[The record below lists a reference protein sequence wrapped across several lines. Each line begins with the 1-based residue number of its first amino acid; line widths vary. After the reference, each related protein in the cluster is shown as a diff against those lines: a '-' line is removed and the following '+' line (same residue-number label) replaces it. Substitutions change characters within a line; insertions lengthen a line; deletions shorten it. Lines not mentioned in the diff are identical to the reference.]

1 MAFAALSHLSL
12 IVLAIYGFSFTGW
25 TGAVYQILNHGVVDA
40 ALFLL
45 LGALE
50 VRYATSEIG
59 AYGGVAARLPRT
71 ATFFVIASLA
81 MIGLPMLGGFVGE
94 FMILSS
100 TFTGVSKGWAIAAA
114 LGVILGAAYMLSLV
128 QRIFYGPESAMTASK
143 PANDVHF
150 GELAVLAPL
159 AVLMLVMGLAPSFW
173 TNSIQSG
180 VHPPPLNGTT
190 PMPMSICR
198 SVARGGAAVTPVPDI
213 YRILPEVILTVT
225 GVAIMLLEA
234 SMRPGW
240 PRRPL
245 GWVAAIG
252 TTLALWAS
260 LWQLSLPVGTGFFG
274 TVETSPFTVFF
285 HVLICGIVLVA
296 LLLSLDTLPEDS
308 HHQGEFY
315 ALVVFGAVGMCLLTG
330 AVELLLVFI
339 ALEISSIA
347 TYILAGYRKET
358 GRGPEAAI
366 KYFLLGSFAT
376 GFLLYGI
383 ALIFGATGTTQVYEI
398 ARLAPT
404 AENHSLV
411 LAALGLMLVGI
422 LFKVS
427 AAPFHVWTPDVYEGA
442 PSPVVAL
449 LSTAPKAAAFAL
461 LLRVVYEMFP
471 SLHSLWAPLLWIVAV
486 LSMTLGNLAALR
498 QQNVKRM
505 LAYSSIAHAG
515 YLLAA
520 FAGLGTS
527 GIAAASFYTAAYA
540 AMNVGI
546 FAVVTLVSGY
556 DEKLPLIDDFRGLI
570 YRAPLLGSLLLFFLV
585 SLVGIPFTGGFFG
598 KFYSFSAA
606 VNGGAVALAIIGLL
620 NSGLAAGY
628 YLHLAL
634 VSVQREPSAERQG
647 AAAPQVGVAVGA
659 ALLLA
664 VVATLVLGIVPGE
677 VLRAA
682 QSGAHTLQAPPV
694 DNTPSGDAVQP

>member
-1 MAFAALSHLSL
+1 
-12 IVLAIYGFSFTGW
+12 V
-25 TGAVYQILNHGVVDA
+25 N
-40 ALFLL
+40 
-45 LGALE
+45 
-50 VRYATSEIG
+50 
-59 AYGGVAARLPRT
+59 
-71 ATFFVIASLA
+71 
-81 MIGLPMLGGFVGE
+81 
-94 FMILSS
+94 
-100 TFTGVSKGWAIAAA
+100 
-114 LGVILGAAYMLSLV
+114 
-128 QRIFYGPESAMTASK
+128 
-143 PANDVHF
+143 
-150 GELAVLAPL
+150 
-159 AVLMLVMGLAPSFW
+159 
-173 TNSIQSG
+173 
-180 VHPPPLNGTT
+180 
-190 PMPMSICR
+190 
-198 SVARGGAAVTPVPDI
+198 PVPDVF
-213 YRILPEVILTVT
+213 RILPEVILTVT
-225 GVAIMLLEA
+225 GVAIMLIEA
-234 SMRPGW
+234 SLPTGF

-260 LWQLSLPVGTGFFG
+260 LWQLSLPMGTGFFG
-274 TVETSPFTVFF
+274 TIETSPFTVFF

-315 ALVVFGAVGMCLLTG
+315 ALIVFGAVGMCLLTG

-339 ALEISSIA
+339 ALEISSIS

-383 ALIFGATGTTQVYEI
+383 ALIFGATGTTQIYEI
-398 ARLAPT
+398 SHLAPS
-404 AENHSLV
+404 AQNHSLV
-411 LAALGLMLVGI
+411 LAALALMLVGI

-471 SLHSLWAPLLWIVAV
+471 SLHSLWAPLLWAVAV
-486 LSMTLGNLAALR
+486 LSMTVGNLAALR

-520 FAGLGTS
+520 FAGVGTI

-546 FAVVTLVSGY
+546 FAVITLASGY
-556 DEKLPLIDDFRGLI
+556 NDERPMIDDFRGLI
-570 YRAPLLGSLLLFFLV
+570 YRSPLLGSLLLFFLV

-606 VNGGAVALAIIGLL
+606 VDGGAVALAIIGLL
-620 NSGLAAGY
+620 NSGLAAAY
-628 YLHLAL
+628 YLRLAL
-634 VSVQREPSAERQG
+634 AAAQREPDGTNRPES
-647 AAAPQVGVAVGA
+647 AAPQVGVAVGA

-664 VVATLVLGIVPGE
+664 VAATLILGIVPGE

-682 QSGAHTLQAPPV
+682 QSGAHTLQAPPPE
-694 DNTPSGDAVQP
+694 NAPSAGAVQQ

>member
-1 MAFAALSHLSL
+1 
-12 IVLAIYGFSFTGW
+12 
-25 TGAVYQILNHGVVDA
+25 
-40 ALFLL
+40 
-45 LGALE
+45 
-50 VRYATSEIG
+50 
-59 AYGGVAARLPRT
+59 
-71 ATFFVIASLA
+71 
-81 MIGLPMLGGFVGE
+81 
-94 FMILSS
+94 
-100 TFTGVSKGWAIAAA
+100 
-114 LGVILGAAYMLSLV
+114 
-128 QRIFYGPESAMTASK
+128 
-143 PANDVHF
+143 
-150 GELAVLAPL
+150 
-159 AVLMLVMGLAPSFW
+159 
-173 TNSIQSG
+173 
-180 VHPPPLNGTT
+180 
-190 PMPMSICR
+190 MS
-198 SVARGGAAVTPVPDI
+198 PVPGI
-213 YRILPEVILTVT
+213 FRILPEVILTLT
-225 GVAIMLLEA
+225 GVAVMLIDA
-234 SMRPGW
+234 SLAPGF

-260 LWQLSLPVGTGFFG
+260 LWQLSLPQGTGFSS
-274 TVETSPFTVFF
+274 TVETSAFTIFF

-308 HHQGEFY
+308 HHQGEYY

-339 ALEISSIA
+339 ALEISSIS
-347 TYILAGYRKET
+347 TYVLAGYRKQT

-376 GFLLYGI
+376 AFLLYGI

-398 ARLAPT
+398 AHLAQT
-404 AENHSLV
+404 APNHLFV
-411 LAALGLMLVGI
+411 LAGLALMLIGI

-427 AAPFHVWTPDVYEGA
+427 AAPFHLWTPDVYEGA
-442 PSPVVAL
+442 PAPVVAL

-471 SLHSLWAPLLWIVAV
+471 SLHSIWAPLLWVVAV
-486 LSMTLGNLAALR
+486 LSMTVGNLAALR

-527 GIAAASFYTAAYA
+527 GIAAASFYAAAYA

-546 FAVVTLVSGY
+546 FAVITLVSGY
-556 DEKLPLIDDFRGLI
+556 DEQLPMVDDYRGLI
-570 YRAPLLGSLLLFFLV
+570 DRSPLLGGLLIFFLV

-606 VNGGAVALAIIGLL
+606 VDGGAVWLAIIGLL
-620 NSGLAAGY
+620 NSGLAAAY
-628 YLHLAL
+628 YLRLAMAAARR
-634 VSVQREPSAERQG
+634 STIKNAETAVR
-647 AAAPQVGVAVGA
+647 APQVGVAVGA

-682 QSGAHTLQAPPV
+682 QDGAHTLQAPAQISAPA
-694 DNTPSGDAVQP
+694 DPRPMR